1 MPSNEYLLLNL
12 RFNKMQKLLVLTT
25 QIMQDYDAES
35 NIYQSCSQACKFYA
49 SESIELKKQI
59 DELRL
64 NEEYL

>member
-25 QIMQDYDAES
+25 QMMYDYEAES
-35 NIYQSCSQACKFYA
+35 DIYQLLSQSCKLYA